1 MRQKLTKKM
10 FNDKELYSIALAV
23 QHRAKYL
30 MNITDN
36 NSAEGKILEELY
48 NRIMDN
54 ITQHAETLG

>member
-1 MRQKLTKKM
+1 M